1 MPDTMRDAVLRAYRP
16 HLSPRARVGRPLEAA
31 LPDNVVGCHTLI
43 QELKQEIWRL
53 DRLIAGLRAASQDAD
68 RQGYAIDVDSFMRAA
83 GEPLR

>member
-1 MPDTMRDAVLRAYRP
+1 MD
-16 HLSPRARVGRPLEAA
+16 RPLPPIP
-31 LPDNVVGCHTLI
+31 PDLLGC
-43 QELKQEIWRL
+43 QEYCRLLMREIWRQ